1 MHTTA
6 WARLSVQL
14 QGAEHTAH
22 SAEFTFSLWH
32 PGVEIYTHIRK
43 QIKSSWVI
51 RIGQQKGTKVVLG
64 NILAHLYY
72 YNRTTQD

>member
-6 WARLSVQL
+6 WIRLSVQL

-32 PGVEIYTHIRK
+32 PGVEIYIHT
-43 QIKSSWVI
+43 SE
-51 RIGQQKGTKVVLG
+51 
-64 NILAHLYY
+64 
-72 YNRTTQD
+72 NRSRVPG